1 MLYFGCD
8 TKKFRTSDSI
18 KLIEYAFSNFEYLD
32 IQKLIDNKINEWN
45 SNNPNYFE
53 ISKGTKNSISLKTPI
68 LDTPKIPVKKEE
80 ISSIN
85 VVINTNK
92 FLSAPV
98 KETDTIGTITVLS
111 TNDVLFSANLTSSTD
126 VDKKDMK
133 NYLNSFFKNYST
145 ILNYSCNFSN

>member
-1 MLYFGCD
+1 M
-8 TKKFRTSDSI
+8 
-18 KLIEYAFSNFEYLD
+18 
-32 IQKLIDNKINEWN
+32 
-45 SNNPNYFE
+45 
-53 ISKGTKNSISLKTPI
+53 NSISLKPPI

-80 ISSIN
+80 INSIT

-111 TNDVLFSANLTSSTD
+111 TNDVLFSASLTSSAE

-133 NYLNSFFKNYST
+133 NYLNSFFKNYSA